1 MSSSLRIC
9 CLDLEGV
16 LLPEIWINVSRRTGV
31 QALKL
36 TTRDIP
42 DYDRLMRYRLK
53 ILKKEG
59 IRLRDIQK
67 VIASMK
73 PLPGAKSF
81 LKQLQQHCPV
91 VILSDTFYE
100 FAGPLMRQ
108 LEDPTLLCHNL
119 KVGKSGFI
127 TGYTLRQRDSKRRAV
142 QALRQLNFRVVAT
155 GDSYND
161 LSMLKAAHRGVLF
174 NPPDA
179 IRKKYPGFPVAR
191 DYRALLKYL
200 TTL

>member
-1 MSSSLRIC
+1 
-9 CLDLEGV
+9 
-16 LLPEIWINVSRRTGV
+16 
-31 QALKL
+31 
-36 TTRDIP
+36 
-42 DYDRLMRYRLK
+42 MRYRLK

-67 VIASMK
+67 VIAAMK
-73 PLPGAKSF
+73 PLAGAKSF
-81 LKQLQQHCPV
+81 LKQLRHHCPV

-108 LEDPTLLCHNL
+108 FEDPTLLCHHL

-127 TGYTLRQRDSKRRAV
+127 TGYTLRQRDSKRKAV
-142 QALRQLNFRVVAT
+142 RALRQLNFRVVAS

-174 NPPDA
+174 NPPDS
-179 IRKKYPGFPVAR
+179 IRKKYPAFPVAR
-191 DYRALLKYL
+191 NYRTLLKYL